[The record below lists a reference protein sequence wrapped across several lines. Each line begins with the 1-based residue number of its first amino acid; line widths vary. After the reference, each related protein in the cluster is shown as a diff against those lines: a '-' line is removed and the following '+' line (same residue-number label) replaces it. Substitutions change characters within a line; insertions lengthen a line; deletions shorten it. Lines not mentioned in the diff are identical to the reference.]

1 MEAVPMRI
9 YAYIAAALALI
20 GAAIYVNQLQKK
32 ASRVDAAEARAEA
45 AENQVTAERAARAH
59 EQRIAKEAS
68 DGYQSDLK
76 RLETERTAPDPVV
89 RLCKRAAASVP
100 TGGSAATGPDAAGA
114 TDHVEAAQ
122 TDIGP
127 ALMDY
132 GIACEANALQLTRL
146 QEWIRAR

>member
-1 MEAVPMRI
+1 MKLYI
-9 YAYIAAALALI
+9 YAAAALALI
-20 GAAIYVNQLQKK
+20 GAALYVNQLQKK

-68 DGYQSDLK
+68 DGYQNDLK
-76 RLETERTAPDPVV
+76 RLATERAVPAPVV
-89 RLCKRAAASVP
+89 RLCRSAPRPVP
-100 TGGSAATGPDAAGA
+100 TEGGTATGLDAGGA
-114 TDHVEAAQ
+114 ADHVEAAQ

-146 QEWIRAR
+146 QGWIMDR